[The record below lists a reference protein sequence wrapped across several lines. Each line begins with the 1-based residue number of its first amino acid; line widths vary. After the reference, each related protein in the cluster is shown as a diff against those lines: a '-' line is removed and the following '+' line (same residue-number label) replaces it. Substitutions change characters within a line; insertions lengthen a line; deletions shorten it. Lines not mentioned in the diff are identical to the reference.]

1 MGRRSGAEIALQ
13 VMKSWG
19 FDPWTLNR
27 VAGVAVVV
35 DNLTGKALMLKQIGL

>member
-1 MGRRSGAEIALQ
+1 MGRRSGAEIAL
-13 VMKSWG
+13 MKSWG
-19 FDPWTLNR
+19 YGPWTLNR